1 MEENY
6 YLQILVC
13 VLNTSVVGMSG
24 LIGVVYETI
33 GSKVFKEQR
42 VKALNCGIS
51 SRLGGSHVVEVV
63 VVDEDE

>member
-1 MEENY
+1 M
-6 YLQILVC
+6 
-13 VLNTSVVGMSG
+13 LNTSIVGMSG

-63 VVDEDE
+63 VVG